1 MAIQA
6 QRPRRAN
13 PDHQPSAAL
22 IVTGPD
28 DIRTRFAR
36 HATADLLAALASLRP
51 RSGDTVGYAIPMA
64 LRDWGAGPSSSMAS
78 SNGWRC

>member
-1 MAIQA
+1 M
-6 QRPRRAN
+6 
-13 PDHQPSAAL
+13 L
-22 IVTGPD
+22 IVGPGSVGEA
-28 DIRTRFAR
+28 IRLMPGPLLN
-36 HATADLLAALASLRP
+36 TADLLAALASLRP